1 MIWRESRFLTAED
14 YLIWTVTF
22 VIKYFSL
29 TSNLF
34 CICREEHAEI
44 VDVGKASTDSVK
56 FTPRKWMSNV
66 TTMTE
71 TTLTGHI
78 RGGDKGGGDSVIVKN
93 FGIISVVIVMWL
105 FSISVLCGH
114 F

>member
-14 YLIWTVTF
+14 NLIETVIF
-22 VIKYFSL
+22 VIKYYSH

-56 FTPRKWMSNV
+56 FTRREWMANV
-66 TTMTE
+66 TTMTK
-71 TTLTGHI
+71 TTLTDLI
-78 RGGDKGGGDSVIVKN
+78 
-93 FGIISVVIVMWL
+93 
-105 FSISVLCGH
+105 
-114 F
+114 